1 MQINVKMMKTGETK
15 KIILEKGSKVRD
27 LLEKIK
33 IKPDTII
40 VMSDNTPIPVDDT
53 LTENQEIL
61 IIQVA
66 SGG

>member
-1 MQINVKMMKTGETK
+1 MKTGETK
-15 KIILEKGSKVRD
+15 KIILEKGPKVRD

>member
-1 MQINVKMMKTGETK
+1 MKTGETK